1 MKGGNSMR
9 QYPDDIMHMIK
20 TELHNRKD
28 YFKNAEK
35 EIASSNLKFLIAA
48 NISALVFLIGF
59 ILLTPYIIKGWKP
72 TGYHIGFI
80 PALLFC
86 TFITFIY
93 YIRRNWQ
100 YRTVSILCVMFS
112 AVLLVFSILL
122 DTIGTPDGP
131 GTFLPMMFIIIP
143 SLFTLPFSISYG
155 LIVSAEILYIAVV
168 IISKNNILGQYDI
181 FSSIVALA
189 FSTVIAN
196 MIMILRVRDYT
207 LQTKY
212 KYRSMTDGLTNILNK
227 EASFKAFRK
236 YFMLYNPQVTCTLII
251 MDLDRFKT
259 LNDTKGHAEGDEV
272 LHQVG
277 MLLLETFRR
286 IDIVGRF
293 GGDEFVILMKGTAS
307 AEIVQEKYRTMQ
319 NNLRRVSQIETG
331 MQITGSFGIVLVDG
345 QNIDSHA
352 LFLQADEALYEA
364 KNKGKATY
372 VIKQYQP
379 DA

>member
-1 MKGGNSMR
+1 M
-9 QYPDDIMHMIK
+9 
-20 TELHNRKD
+20 
-28 YFKNAEK
+28 
-35 EIASSNLKFLIAA
+35 
-48 NISALVFLIGF
+48 
-59 ILLTPYIIKGWKP
+59 
-72 TGYHIGFI
+72 
-80 PALLFC
+80 
-86 TFITFIY
+86 
-93 YIRRNWQ
+93 
-100 YRTVSILCVMFS
+100 
-112 AVLLVFSILL
+112 
-122 DTIGTPDGP
+122 
-131 GTFLPMMFIIIP
+131 
-143 SLFTLPFSISYG
+143 
-155 LIVSAEILYIAVV
+155 
-168 IISKNNILGQYDI
+168 
-181 FSSIVALA
+181 
-189 FSTVIAN
+189 
-196 MIMILRVRDYT
+196 
-207 LQTKY
+207 
-212 KYRSMTDGLTNILNK
+212 
-227 EASFKAFRK
+227 
-236 YFMLYNPQVTCTLII
+236 TCTLII

-259 LNDTKGHAEGDEV
+259 LNDTKGHAVGDEV